1 MRIARKRLT
10 VSHAKIVLVVMVI
23 VISVRV
29 AGVTATAI
37 LVKKGMK
44 THAHHTSQFR
54 PQPILVLAKWG
65 ATGMGMKRKH

>member
-1 MRIARKRLT
+1 
-10 VSHAKIVLVVMVI
+10 MVI
-23 VISVRV
+23 AISVRV

-44 THAHHTSQFR
+44 THAHHPYQFR
-54 PQPILVLAKWG
+54 PQPILVLEGWG